1 VKAQPHPRARGGC
14 AGFSLVEILVALLVV
29 GVGLLGL
36 AGLQA
41 IGARTG
47 QSAQH
52 RTLASIAAN
61 DLAERLRAD
70 ADHALV
76 GAAPAWSLAWDGC
89 EVDPGTATILARW
102 QSAFCGLGL
111 PRPPDG
117 DFARVD
123 CSGSDVANTC
133 GTGNCTILIRWDDS
147 RGDSTAARAATA
159 AGISLRDSERNSFR
173 LCTRLAGG

>member
-1 VKAQPHPRARGGC
+1 
-14 AGFSLVEILVALLVV
+14 VEILVALLVV

-41 IGARTG
+41 VGARTG

-52 RTLASIAAN
+52 RTLASLAAN

-70 ADHALV
+70 ADHTLV
-76 GAAPAWSLAWDGC
+76 GAAPAWSLPWDGC
-89 EVDPGTATILARW
+89 ENDPGTATIEARW
-102 QSAFCGLGL
+102 QSAFCTLGL

-123 CSGSDVANTC
+123 CSGSSAGNTC
-133 GTGNCTILIRWDDS
+133 GNGNCTVLVRWDDS
-147 RGDSTAARAATA
+147 RGDGGAARAAP
-159 AGISLRDSERNSFR
+159 AGMSIRDSQRNSFR
-173 LCTRLAGG
+173 LCTRLAGS